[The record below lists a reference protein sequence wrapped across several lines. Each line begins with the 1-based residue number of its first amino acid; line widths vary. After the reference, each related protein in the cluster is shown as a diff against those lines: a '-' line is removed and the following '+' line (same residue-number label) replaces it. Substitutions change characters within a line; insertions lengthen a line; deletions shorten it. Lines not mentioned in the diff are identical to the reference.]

1 MEWLKTLLIEKWAG
15 RAVAMLL
22 AMASGFLVKQ
32 GIDQATV
39 TSWVSATAEL
49 VTAAL
54 PVAVAMVLG
63 WLRHKTALETP
74 VPVKR

>member
-1 MEWLKTLLIEKWAG
+1 MEWLKKILIEKWIG

-32 GIDQATV
+32 GIDQAV
-39 TSWVSATAEL
+39 VAGWVSATTEL
-49 VTAAL
+49 ISAAL
-54 PVAVAMVLG
+54 PVIIAMVLG

-74 VPVKR
+74 VPVKK